1 MSAHHAAE
9 HSELARTASASSGWL
24 ARWRARLGFGQAPV
38 PAVDPAFS
46 ARLAEAV
53 STWTTHLGTAQTQMR
68 QATEQ
73 LLAGFAQILEQ
84 LDAITD
90 GDGARAGAPNH
101 AALDQRAEVLAQCEN
116 QLRGLIDNF
125 HGFVRSRDEVLQSV
139 RTLASASGQLHE
151 MSEDVLRLAR
161 QTNLLSIN
169 AAIEAARAGPSGRG
183 FAVVAAEVRRLS
195 SESGDTG
202 KRIGE
207 HVDDFARQMDGALRQ
222 ASDNAARDT
231 DVIQGTEAT
240 IGRVVQQV
248 DSAVSGLNARAA
260 ELGER
265 GRQVRAQ
272 VEQLMVAF
280 QFQDRVHQIMD
291 QVSHSITVSMA
302 QLQSALEGGR
312 APDAAAWTAVLTAGY
327 TTDEQRNARGAS
339 ASAAPT
345 AAPASTETTFF

>member
-9 HSELARTASASSGWL
+9 QSELARTATAPGGWWSRL
-24 ARWRARLGFGQAPV
+24 RARLGFGRAPAV
-38 PAVDPAFS
+38 GVDPALAS
-46 ARLAEAV
+46 RLSEAA

-90 GDGARAGAPNH
+90 GDGGGAGTPNR
-101 AALDQRAEVLAQCEN
+101 AALDQRAEVLAQCES

-207 HVDDFARQMDGALRQ
+207 HVDEFARRMDGALKQ

-231 DVIQGTEAT
+231 DVIEGTEAT
-240 IGRVVQQV
+240 IGQVVQQV

-302 QLQSALEGGR
+302 QLQTALEGGR
-312 APDAAAWTAVLTAGY
+312 APDAAAWTALLTAGY
-327 TTDEQRNARGAS
+327 TTDEQRNARS
-339 ASAAPT
+339 TTAAPA